1 MTEFVKVQTSDN
13 FILQGLLSIPTSH
26 SNEVILHIHGMAGNF
41 YENAFIEEM
50 AKEYPKNEITFCSVN
65 NRGHDY
71 LSNIKHPDGSSQRVG
86 SAYEIFEDCILD
98 IEAWINFLYKKGF
111 KKIHLQGHSLG
122 CPKVIYYQAQKQ
134 DQRIGTIILLSL
146 PDMYRIYLQDF
157 KNNQQRVN
165 ELEKLK
171 SLKDKDI
178 LGRWIWGEY
187 PLSKKTYL
195 NFFQKNSNVN
205 IFPIS
210 DKNGNFSMLAKIKN
224 DLILISGSKNDAVV
238 GDVKECLEIVKSKAI
253 SSNNV
258 QLKIIEGAEHGFEGF
273 EKELVSSVVNFLI

>member
-1 MTEFVKVQTSDN
+1 MVEFVKVQTSDN
-13 FILQGLLSIPTSH
+13 FVLQGLLFIPDH
-26 SNEVILHIHGMAGNF
+26 NSNGVILHIHGMGGNF
-41 YENAFIEEM
+41 YENAFVEEM
-50 AKEYPKNEITFCSVN
+50 AKEYPKNGIAFCSVN

-71 LSNIKHPDGSSQRVG
+71 LSNIKRPDGSSQRVG

-98 IEAWINFLYKKGF
+98 IEAWIDFLYKKGF

-122 CPKVIYYQAQKQ
+122 CPKVIYYQARKQ
-134 DQRIGTIILLSL
+134 DQRIETIILLSL
-146 PDMYRIYLQDF
+146 PDMYGIYLQDF
-157 KNNQQRVN
+157 KNDQQRIT
-165 ELEKLK
+165 ELEKLQ

-195 NFFQKNSNVN
+195 NFFQKKSNVN
-205 IFPIS
+205 VFPIS
-210 DKNGNFSMLAKIKN
+210 DKNGNFSILAKIKN
-224 DLILISGSKNDAVV
+224 SLILILGSEDDAVV
-238 GDVKECLEIVKSKAI
+238 GDVKECLEIVKSKAV

-273 EKELVSSVVNFLI
+273 EKELVSSVVSFLI